1 VADPS
6 LTVALAAAT
15 PPKYTV
21 PVCPLG
27 QASLKPEPLIVTV
40 VPIVPAPGETELT
53 IGDA

>member
-21 PVCPLG
+21 PVCPPL
-27 QASLKPEPLIVTV
+27 QPPSKPEPPIVTV
-40 VPIVPAPGETELT
+40 VPIFPDPGETQLT
-53 IGDA
+53 AG